1 MTDSTTP
8 EAMEIPAN
16 VAMAR
21 LAALFGS
28 PTEVVNRVTK
38 RRTEFMA
45 VWNQDSAELGQILH
59 GHLVVEFFLTEYL
72 KQLHPTLALDQLRLQ
87 YAQKVGMIPS
97 TNRLLASTVPG
108 LRALGTIRNRMA
120 HVRRVQISKDDIQ
133 AIVSVAFYAAMMQA
147 GGSIDLANSSPTS
160 VVLSFAQ
167 WVASTL
173 HSATDPDNEKW
184 AAAFDPTKN
193 VPGSE
198 FFLNPPA
205 SDGLPGVGRKPSL
218 FGGS

>member
-1 MTDSTTP
+1 
-8 EAMEIPAN
+8 MEVPAN

-38 RRTEFMA
+38 RHNEFMA
-45 VWNQDSAELGQILH
+45 VWDQDSAELGQILH
-59 GHLVVEFFLTEYL
+59 AHLVVEFFLTEYL
-72 KQLHPTLALDQLRLQ
+72 KQLHPTLDVGQLRLQ
-87 YAQKVGMIPS
+87 YTQKVGMIPA

-120 HVRRVQISKDDIQ
+120 HVRRVQISKDDVQ
-133 AIVSVAFYAAMMQA
+133 AIVGVAFYAAMMQA
-147 GGSIDLANSSPTS
+147 GGSIDLAKSSPTN

-193 VPGSE
+193 IPGSE
-198 FFLNPPA
+198 FFMNPPS
-205 SDGLPGVGRKPSL
+205 SDGVPGIGRKRSML
-218 FGGS
+218 GDS